1 MDHPILSI
9 TEFAEHFRRKA
20 QDLGYEDCEMLDLEP
35 SQSMCWA
42 SARAAFGVVI
52 SGHAVIGNRDHSQV
66 RCSSEEF
73 KVPHGEGLHVMAGLD
88 GARLFIARLGPL
100 ATPIFSSSAAQML
113 DRAWQ

>member
-20 QDLGYEDCEMLDLEP
+20 HDLGYEECELLELEP
-35 SQSMCWA
+35 TQSMSWA

-52 SGHAVIGNRDHSQV
+52 SGEVVIGTRHHAVI

-73 KVPHGEGLHVMAGLD
+73 EIPDADGLHLWAGPD
-88 GARLFIARLGPL
+88 GARVFIARLGPL
-100 ATPIFSSSAAQML
+100 ASPILRSSAAFRA
-113 DRAWQ
+113 DRSWQ